1 MLRILLL
8 DDDASDADLIAH
20 HLEAS
25 GFSFQLARIQT
36 EAQLRHELESKSPDL
51 VLSDH
56 GLPAFDGFTALEIV
70 REFRPELPFIFVSGS
85 NDQGMVAKMYELG
98 ATDYVFKRDLEDLST
113 AVAGALAPPM
123 PTEANPDSPQREL
136 GLRLSSPPSSQRTIA
151 LPVGH
156 FSFCPNVC
164 TRTTKPVNRSKSNGT
179 SELIPKSSPSG
190 DCAGTV
196 SRRRRRVSSSLPT
209 AAKFQALNPPRGLDW
224 NWICSADG

>member
-20 HLEAS
+20 QLEAS

-36 EAQLRHELESKSPDL
+36 EAELRHELEKSPDL

-98 ATDYVFKRDLEDLST
+98 ATDYVFKRDLEDLSL
-113 AVAGALAPPM
+113 AVASALVPPPM
-123 PTEANPDSPQREL
+123 PTEADPDSPQREL

-156 FSFCPNVC
+156 LSFCPKCLHAHDETGKQVEIE
-164 TRTTKPVNRSKSNGT
+164 RYFGT
-179 SELIPKSSPSG
+179 HSEITAFRRLCR
-190 DCAGTV
+190 DCEQAQ
-196 SRRRRRVSSSLPT
+196 T
-209 AAKFQALNPPRGLDW
+209 AR
-224 NWICSADG
+224 